1 MRLRFAT
8 TAALAMA
15 SCSRTVAAAALEGG
29 GTTCARPAS
38 FPSAVAN
45 TVNQQLS
52 GPIPVEVPSQLKISF
67 DKKSLN
73 GKVRDMTMLL
83 FCVMGRWW
91 HPKAISIVLSSLLL
105 IPITLTDD

>member
-1 MRLRFAT
+1 
-8 TAALAMA
+8 
-15 SCSRTVAAAALEGG
+15 VAAAALEGG

-45 TVNQQLS
+45 SVHQQLS

-83 FCVMGRWW
+83 FCVNG
-91 HPKAISIVLSSLLL
+91 KVVASESNFNCSL
-105 IPITLTDD
+105 IKIAYSYYFDR